1 MVELQ
6 TQARLVDP
14 AAFTGAGVSVGIRRA
29 DIEEALAEAAYPAQL
44 LLEIERAPGG
54 GAERERGE
62 VVVTWDE
69 RELNEL
75 LRSVGED
82 ADGVT
87 LWFEETALEQALADD
102 VEAHGLRERTALF
115 AIVVAAAGGSAGAAF
130 AGGTGYVNSPGLT
143 ASEAA
148 SAYVNSPGLTASQDE
163 ATTTA
168 AYVNSPGLTAS
179 QDEAATTAA
188 YVNSPGLTASESG
201 AASTAAYVNSPGL
214 TASQDEAA
222 TTAAYVNSPGLTASE
237 TGAATSA
244 SASASD
250 SAWSLTVGEGAG
262 LAAGMLLIT
271 GAAFLTA
278 RSRRHDLRPT

>member
-115 AIVVAAAGGSAGAAF
+115 AIVVAAAGGSAGAAL

-143 ASEAA
+143 ASEGA
-148 SAYVNSPGLTASQDE
+148 S
-163 ATTTA
+163 

-188 YVNSPGLTASESG
+188 YVNSPGLTASQDE
-201 AASTAAYVNSPGL
+201 AATTAAYVNSPGL